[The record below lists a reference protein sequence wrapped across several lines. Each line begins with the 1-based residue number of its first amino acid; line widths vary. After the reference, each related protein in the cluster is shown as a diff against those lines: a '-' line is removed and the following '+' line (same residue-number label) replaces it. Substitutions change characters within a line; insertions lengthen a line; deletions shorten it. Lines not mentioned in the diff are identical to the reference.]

1 MYKVSNNKE
10 RIYLAIV
17 KEHGI
22 SMIGR
27 QKPFTNI
34 GCENENNKNISCMDE
49 AEVLIIII
57 IVRRTVFTSNDF

>member
-1 MYKVSNNKE
+1 
-10 RIYLAIV
+10 
-17 KEHGI
+17 
-22 SMIGR
+22 MIGR